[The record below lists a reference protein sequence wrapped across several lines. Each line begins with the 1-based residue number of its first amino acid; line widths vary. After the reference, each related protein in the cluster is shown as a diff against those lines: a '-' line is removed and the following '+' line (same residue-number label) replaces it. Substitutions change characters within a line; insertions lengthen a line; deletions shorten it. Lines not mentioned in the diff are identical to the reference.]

1 MKETHPQRYSRQL
14 LLDEV
19 GPEGQQR
26 LAEARVL
33 IVGLGGLGASA
44 ALYLAGAG
52 VGTLGLV
59 DHDRV
64 DITNLHRQPLYTED
78 DLGKSKAEAG
88 AARLRQLHS
97 DIALPSYSRVFDRE
111 LADEILASYDVVLD
125 GTDNFETK
133 YLINDSCLLAGI
145 PWVYASVYKYQGQL
159 SVFNY
164 REGPTYRCLFPT
176 PPDTVLS
183 CELTGV
189 LGVVP
194 GTLGLLQAAEVLK
207 MVLGLG
213 EVCSGRVRIID
224 LLHGRDHSLEV
235 RRNTGEIEKIR
246 RYGVLPVLASCKLQ
260 DAPGWYLDVRETYE
274 QPRARGVN
282 LLCIPLGQ
290 LEKRHA
296 EIPRK
301 QPVAVFCQSGNRSRQ
316 AIRLLRDTY
325 GFDNLS
331 QVEGGIETIRHGEA

>member
-1 MKETHPQRYSRQL
+1 MKEPNLNRYSRQL
-14 LLDEV
+14 MLEEV
-19 GPEGQQR
+19 GTEGQQR
-26 LAEARVL
+26 LAKARVL
-33 IVGLGGLGASA
+33 IVGVGGLGAPA

-64 DITNLHRQPLYTED
+64 DITNLHRQPIYTEL
-78 DLGKSKAEAG
+78 DLGKPKAEAA

-97 DIALPSYSRVFDRE
+97 TIELHVYSRAFDRK
-111 LADEILASYDVVLD
+111 LAEEILTSYDVVVD

-164 REGPTYRCLFPT
+164 HEGPTYRCLFPS
-176 PPDTVLS
+176 PPDTLLS

-194 GTLGLLQAAEVLK
+194 GTLGLLQATEVLK
-207 MVLGLG
+207 MVLGVG
-213 EVCSGRVRIID
+213 EVCSGRVRILD
-224 LLHGRDHSLEV
+224 LLQGSDYSLEV
-235 RRNTGEIEKIR
+235 QRNPAEIVKIR
-246 RYGVLPVLASCKLQ
+246 RNGVLPVLASCKLQ

-274 QPRARGVN
+274 QPRARGAN
-282 LLCIPLGQ
+282 LLRIPLGQ
-290 LEKRHA
+290 LDSRHA
-296 EIPRK
+296 EIPRD
-301 QPVAVFCQSGNRSRQ
+301 QPVAVFCQSGNRSSQ

-325 GFDNLS
+325 GFNNLS
-331 QVEGGIETIRHGEA
+331 QVEGGIETIRYGEA